1 MQATVHRFDPAT
13 RTGSVVT
20 DAGVVVPF
28 DADAFATGALRHVR
42 TGQRLTVL
50 VEGEGV
56 AARVVGLSLEGVGR
70 VAETPSRP

>member
-28 DADAFATGALRHVR
+28 DADAFATCSLRHER
-42 TGQRLTVL
+42 TGHRLTVV
-50 VEGEGV
+50 VEGEGA

-70 VAETPSRP
+70 VAGTPSRP